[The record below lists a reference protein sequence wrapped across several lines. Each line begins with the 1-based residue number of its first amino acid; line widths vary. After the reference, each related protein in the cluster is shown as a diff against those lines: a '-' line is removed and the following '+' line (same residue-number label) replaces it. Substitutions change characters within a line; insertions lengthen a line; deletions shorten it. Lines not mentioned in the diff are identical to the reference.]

1 MSITPPSHPPSLDPP
16 ELEPPEVD
24 PHHALH
30 LHPKTSDLL
39 RHLGD
44 GLHGDKVTL
53 GWVVERLGSRAF
65 GVIILLMALPN
76 VIPQIPG
83 MSTVFGLLIMLPA
96 MQLVLGLRQM
106 WLPSYLANIKLPT
119 DKVAAIV
126 TLAIPW
132 VERFEKLVKPRLTIL
147 TYPPME
153 NIIGAVVL
161 LLGFI
166 LFLPI
171 PGGNWLPAMA
181 CCFFALGMLE
191 RDGFFSLVGLGAAV
205 GSIVIVAAVI
215 GGLWHLVDAYLI

>member
-1 MSITPPSHPPSLDPP
+1 MSQSGENDPQTT
-16 ELEPPEVD
+16 
-24 PHHALH
+24 H

-39 RHLGD
+39 RHLLA
-44 GLHGDKVTL
+44 GLEGEKVAV
-53 GWVVERLGSRAF
+53 GWVVDRLGSRSF

-76 VIPQIPG
+76 IIPQIPG

-119 DKVAAIV
+119 GKVASVVI
-126 TLAIPW
+126 LAIPW
-132 VERFEKLVKPRLTIL
+132 VEKFEKLVKPRLIFFTV
-147 TYPPME
+147 PPME
-153 NIIGAVVL
+153 NIIGALVL

-181 CCFFALGMLE
+181 CCLFALGMLE
-191 RDGFFSLVGLGAAV
+191 RDGFFTLMGLAAAIGSLFIIGA
-205 GSIVIVAAVI
+205 IVIGA
-215 GGLWHLVDAYLI
+215 WHLIDEFFY

>member
-1 MSITPPSHPPSLDPP
+1 MSQSGDPQQQTRP
-16 ELEPPEVD
+16 
-24 PHHALH
+24 

-44 GLHGDKVTL
+44 GLEGEKVTL
-53 GWVVERLGSRAF
+53 GWVVARLGSRSF
-65 GVIILLMALPN
+65 GAIILLMALPN

-83 MSTVFGLLIMLPA
+83 MSTIFGLLIMLPA
-96 MQLVLGLRQM
+96 MQLVLGLREM

-119 DKVAAIV
+119 AKVAAV
-126 TLAIPW
+126 VALAIPW

-153 NIIGAVVL
+153 NIIGAIVL
-161 LLGFI
+161 MLGFI

-171 PGGNWLPAMA
+171 PGGNWLPAIA

-191 RDGFFSLVGLGAAV
+191 RDGLFTLVGLAAGV
-205 GSIVIVAAVI
+205 GSIVIVGAVV
-215 GGLWHLVDAYLI
+215 GGLWHMVDAWLH